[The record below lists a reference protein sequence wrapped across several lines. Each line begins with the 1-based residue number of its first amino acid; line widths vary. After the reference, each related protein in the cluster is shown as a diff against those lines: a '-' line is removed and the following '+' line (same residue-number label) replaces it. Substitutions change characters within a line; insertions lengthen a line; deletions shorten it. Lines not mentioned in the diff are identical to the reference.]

1 MRIDF
6 GYTLQKGKE
15 EKGVA
20 EESLL
25 FQLIGLLTQGIYFCR
40 SPSFKFFSFTLVI

>member
-1 MRIDF
+1 MWPNINRKIHLIIFSMRIDF

-25 FQLIGLLTQGIYFCR
+25 F
-40 SPSFKFFSFTLVI
+40 